1 MTDFDALQR
10 AIEASASARLSEVQ
24 SCETFLTALY
34 HALRHAS
41 GPGLPLNNVA
51 TEPLSDPATKLRPPP
66 LGSWSAAWFRLGLCE
81 VLVRVRRDGA
91 DYVGEYGPHGQFRLR
106 IVSENELLALGR
118 ELTRSLAGLY
128 EPNGGTGRLK
138 N

>member
-10 AIEASASARLSEVQ
+10 AIEASAPERQSETQ
-24 SCETFLTALY
+24 TCETFLTALY

-51 TEPLSDPATKLRPPP
+51 IEPLSDPAIRLRPPP
-66 LGSWSAAWFRLGLCE
+66 PGSWSAAWFRLGLCE
-81 VLVRVRRDGA
+81 VLIRVRRDGQ
-91 DYVGEYGPHGQFRLR
+91 DYVGEYGPHGQFRVQV
-106 IVSENELLALGR
+106 VSENELLALGR

-128 EPNGGTGRLK
+128 EPESGVRRLK